1 MTFLRNILGKT
12 RRGGIR
18 NEILEKKLELNMY

>member
-1 MTFLRNILGKT
+1 MTFLRNSWGKI

-18 NEILEKKLELNMY
+18 NEILEKKLELNIY